1 MNVQFAKEN
10 DGEITITQNGTF
22 SQRTNEG
29 LQKIGDDSSR

>member
-1 MNVQFAKEN
+1 MNAQLGKEN
-10 DGEITITQNGTF
+10 DGEITITQKGTF